1 MYSALG
7 LSTFQPLLKCSS
19 AFMQSTRSVSSQ
31 NCPVPKKHDMPNS
44 PQSSSGT
51 RFLKPTDMLPRT
63 VFPASTPQRSDE
75 QQILNS
81 ILLSCRRPNHQ

>member
-44 PQSSSGT
+44 PQFSSGT
-51 RFLKPTDMLPRT
+51 RFLKTTDMLPRNS
-63 VFPASTPQRSDE
+63 FPGQHPPE
-75 QQILNS
+75 V
-81 ILLSCRRPNHQ
+81 RRTADSQ